1 MSTTRWDGAK
11 VPTASDP
18 ILSAWGDYADSVGT
32 FIRCASQAEAQA
44 RLSQAPAGVVSA
56 AHPAMFLIAGVLYS
70 ADGTRSGNQFVLQP
84 VSGFCDVLVDKTDA
98 SNGRGRPTSDHT
110 TRRWAETGFNLP
122 IRSLLEFSLDVCVS
136 IVHSDFQSEEA
147 KDKANGSYYFGFILD
162 NAGLWQT
169 EIQYNRTFMT
179 HHLSWKQEVPAG
191 THSAAY
197 STCGSYGTD
206 PFWHYDGGVYP
217 GTRFRVIS
225 LGAAR

>member
-1 MSTTRWDGAK
+1 M
-11 VPTASDP
+11 
-18 ILSAWGDYADSVGT
+18 
-32 FIRCASQAEAQA
+32 
-44 RLSQAPAGVVSA
+44 
-56 AHPAMFLIAGVLYS
+56 
-70 ADGTRSGNQFVLQP
+70 
-84 VSGFCDVLVDKTDA
+84 
-98 SNGRGRPTSDHT
+98 
-110 TRRWAETGFNLP
+110 
-122 IRSLLEFSLDVCVS
+122 CVS

-191 THSAAY
+191 THTAAY
-197 STCGSYGTD
+197 STSGSYGTD